1 MTENQAKQTGKTA
14 VLLVNMGAPVS
25 EQGMR
30 LFLRRMFRDRAIIQS
45 PAPVRYLFSELVSR
59 IRYKSSWRKYLS
71 IGGSPLLVSM
81 NKTAS
86 GLRKM
91 LGSRYVVVCAYS
103 YSEPF
108 IGNEIADL
116 AMDGIDDFIVI
127 SMYPQGSFST
137 TGSISAVIDKAR
149 ASFPEI
155 QIRFVEDYSDHPLFV
170 RFWTKQIKAKME
182 EAGYKNPFLLFS
194 AHAIPRKLVEQ
205 GDSYTQKTGKSAELI
220 AGALDLPY
228 GVGYQSKVGPVS
240 WTRPSVAE
248 QLKKLSVR
256 NVDEIILVPL
266 SFVNENLET
275 SYDLDTELIPYAIN
289 KLKIRN
295 ISRVRIPESDENL
308 LEMYLGFI
316 RQPEY

>member
-1 MTENQAKQTGKTA
+1 M
-14 VLLVNMGAPVS
+14 
-25 EQGMR
+25 
-30 LFLRRMFRDRAIIQS
+30 
-45 PAPVRYLFSELVSR
+45 
-59 IRYKSSWRKYLS
+59 
-71 IGGSPLLVSM
+71 
-81 NKTAS
+81 
-86 GLRKM
+86 
-91 LGSRYVVVCAYS
+91 CAYS

-137 TGSISAVIDKAR
+137 TGSISAVLDKAR